1 MKIKRESALDTRN
14 LPRYS
19 IRMQT
24 KLTLSIEK
32 EVIQKA
38 KRYAQK
44 RQESISSL
52 VEAYFRALT
61 SEDAEKSDEIPPITR
76 ELAGTLEG
84 VQIDTWKKERM
95 DRLTRKH
102 LR

>member
-1 MKIKRESALDTRN
+1 MNIKRESALDTRN
-14 LPRYS
+14 LRRYS

-32 EVIQKA
+32 EVIQTA
-38 KRYAQK
+38 KRYAQS
-44 RQESISSL
+44 RLESISSL

-61 SEDAEKSDEIPPITR
+61 SEDSEKSDEIPPITR

-84 VQIDTWKKERM
+84 VQIDTWKNERM
-95 DRLTRKH
+95 DRLTREH